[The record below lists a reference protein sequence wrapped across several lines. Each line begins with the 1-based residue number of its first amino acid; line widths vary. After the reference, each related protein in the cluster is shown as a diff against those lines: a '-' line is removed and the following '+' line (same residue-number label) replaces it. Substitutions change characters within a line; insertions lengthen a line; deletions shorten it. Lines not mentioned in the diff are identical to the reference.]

1 MRLLITAR
9 MPDDTLCRELQQREA
24 EWTAAGIRTL
34 RCIGDAEALA

>member
-9 MPDDTLCRELQQREA
+9 LPDDTLYRELQQREA